1 MAKSASK
8 ESKSKHFKNVKYTQR
23 IYMYLHVSL
32 NKVKNVGTDRI
43 QIWAHWIRCQVLYQ
57 LSYQTSLFIT
67 FVHMHGQTSLLP
79 IYSQGMKSLLRPY
92 RFKLQ
97 IYQALSKK
105 NTDTRQRQVSLPFLK
120 QFLSISFLLLNTS
133 KNQKLLVVRLLE
145 RCHNN
150 STFTLR
156 LLQRLEENLM
166 MLRKSQEL

>member
-23 IYMYLHVSL
+23 IYLHVSL

-57 LSYQTSLFIT
+57 LSYQTSLFFT

-79 IYSQGMKSLLRPY
+79 IYSQGMKSLLWPY

-105 NTDTRQRQVSLPFLK
+105 KIQIQDRDKFHYPFLK
-120 QFLSISFLLLNTS
+120 QYLSISFLLLNTS

-156 LLQRLEENLM
+156 LLQRLEGNLK

>member
-23 IYMYLHVSL
+23 IYLHVSL

-43 QIWAHWIRCQVLYQ
+43 QIWAHWIRCQVLYR

-105 NTDTRQRQVSLPFLK
+105 NTDTRQRQVSLPLFEA
-120 QFLSISFLLLNTS
+120 ISVNFFFITKYIKKS
-133 KNQKLLVVRLLE
+133 KTPCCQTIGKMP
-145 RCHNN
+145 
-150 STFTLR
+150 
-156 LLQRLEENLM
+156 Q
-166 MLRKSQEL
+166 